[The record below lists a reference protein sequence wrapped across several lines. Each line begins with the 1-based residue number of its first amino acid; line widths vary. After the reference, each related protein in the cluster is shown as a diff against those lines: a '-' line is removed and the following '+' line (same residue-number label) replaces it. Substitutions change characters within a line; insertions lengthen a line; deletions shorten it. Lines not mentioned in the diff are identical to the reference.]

1 MYRYYLFFYQDY
13 YPLGGME
20 DCVLKTNN
28 YDDLIPFIN
37 EHYFDEWYL
46 GTIAFYDAVEDKY
59 WEARMEPC
67 ESTTLGDGP
76 YKFALWEESA
86 NA

>member
-28 YDDLIPFIN
+28 YDDLVPYIN
-37 EHYFDEWYL
+37 EHYGDDWYL

-59 WEARMEPC
+59 FEAIMEKRRD
-67 ESTTLGDGP
+67 TTDDL
-76 YKFALWEESA
+76 YEFSLWEEKE
-86 NA
+86 ND

>member
-20 DCVLKTNN
+20 DCALKTNN
-28 YDDLIPFIN
+28 YDDLVPYIN
-37 EHYFDEWYL
+37 EHYGDDWYL

-59 WEARMEPC
+59 FEAIMEKRRD
-67 ESTTLGDGP
+67 TTDDL
-76 YKFALWEESA
+76 YEFSLWEEKE
-86 NA
+86 ND